1 MNKEYE
7 NRFNKYYDELKW
19 LYCELYENGMP
30 YLDALCGGMYRY
42 YQDRKIDLKK
52 SDRVRAKNP
61 SWYKGNN
68 MLGMMMYTDNFADNL
83 NGVMKRLDYIEE
95 CGVNYLHLMP
105 LLASPDG
112 RSDGGYAVADFRKVK
127 PELGTMDDLEALSV
141 ECRKRGISICLDF
154 VMNHTSED
162 HEWAVK
168 AKSGDREYQNRY
180 YFYDNYDIPSQ
191 FERTVPQVF
200 PTTAPGNFTF
210 NHETG
215 KFVMTTFYPYQW
227 DLNYRNPIVLN
238 EMIFNMLFLVN
249 KGVDIIRIDAVPYIW
264 KQLGTSCR
272 NLPQVHNIVRIMRIV
287 CEIVCPGVLLLGE
300 VVMEPDKV
308 VPYFGSVEKPECHML
323 YNVTTMATT
332 WHTVATR
339 DTRLLKH
346 QLDTVHS
353 LAKEYTFL
361 NYLRCHD
368 DIGWGLDY
376 DWLRQFGITEV
387 PHKKYLNDFLTGQY
401 PYSFARGEL
410 YNSDPTSG
418 DARLCGTTASLC
430 GIEKAAYE
438 RNEEAAD
445 LAVRYDLT
453 LHAYMLSQS
462 GIPVIYSGDEI
473 AQENDYT
480 YHKTPKL
487 RDDSRYLHR
496 GKFNW
501 ELAEKRS
508 DENSIQG
515 KVFTGLRKL
524 ISIRKQ
530 YDVFSGGADTRTID
544 TWDNSVL
551 GIIRETD
558 KEKLIELYNFSE
570 YEKIAWINECD
581 GVYTDLI
588 SGDKIVAKAVKIPPF
603 GFYWLKRNKQ

>member
-52 SDRVRAKNP
+52 SDRVRAKSPN
-61 SWYKGNN
+61 WYKGNN

-112 RSDGGYAVADFRKVK
+112 RSDGGYAVADFCKVK
-127 PELGTMDDLEALSV
+127 PELGTMDDLEALSR

-162 HEWAVK
+162 HEWAVR

-227 DLNYRNPIVLN
+227 DLNYRNPVVLN

-264 KQLGTSCR
+264 KQLGTNCR

-339 DTRLLKH
+339 DSRLLRH
-346 QLDTVHS
+346 QLDIIHG

-480 YHKTPKL
+480 YHENPKL

-558 KEKLIELYNFSE
+558 REKLIELYNFSE

-588 SGDKIVAKAVKIPPF
+588 SGDKIEAKAVKIPPF

>member
-19 LYCELYENGMP
+19 LYCELYENSMP
-30 YLDALCGGMYRY
+30 YLDALCSGMYGY
-42 YQDRKIDLKK
+42 YQERRANLKK
-52 SDRVRAKNP
+52 SDRKRAKNP

-68 MLGMMMYTDNFADNL
+68 MLGMMMYTDNFAGNL
-83 NGVMKRLDYIEE
+83 SGVMEKLGYIEE
-95 CGVNYLHLMP
+95 FGVNYLHLMP
-105 LLASPDG
+105 LLSSPDG
-112 RSDGGYAVADFRKVK
+112 RSDGGYAVADFRTVK
-127 PELGTMDDLEALSV
+127 PELGTMDDLEVLSA

-227 DLNYRNPIVLN
+227 DLNYHNPVVLN

-264 KQLGTSCR
+264 KQLGTNCR

-339 DTRLLKH
+339 DTRLLRR
-346 QLDTVHS
+346 QLDTVHA
-353 LAKEYTFL
+353 LAKEYVFL

-376 DWLRQFGITEV
+376 DWLKQFGITEV
-387 PHKKYLNDFLTGQY
+387 PHKKYLNDFLSGHY

-438 RNEEAAD
+438 RDAKAVEF
-445 LAVRYDLT
+445 AVRYDLT

-480 YHKTPKL
+480 YHTNPSL
-487 RDDSRYLHR
+487 RNDSRYLHR

-501 ELAEKRS
+501 ELAENRD

-515 KVFTGLRKL
+515 KVFAGLKNL
-524 ISIRKQ
+524 ISIRKR
-530 YDVFSGGADTRTID
+530 YDVFNGMANTRTMD

-551 GIIRETD
+551 GIIRENNGD
-558 KEKLIELYNFSE
+558 KLIELYNFSE

-581 GVYTDLI
+581 GLYTDLI
-588 SGDKIVAKAVKIPPF
+588 SGDKIDAKAVKIPPF
-603 GFYWLKRNKQ
+603 GFYWLKKG